1 MFGFIK
7 KSIMAKLIVQFFMV
21 GLIPLI
27 VLGSITYYFSKSALE
42 TQAFNHIT
50 SVNNIKKVQTLEFLK
65 DRLKNL
71 ILLSRSQHIRTMLN
85 NKTYQEMSPLFDYY
99 MKVFGYSDIIL
110 LNQNG
115 QLLYSAAQN
124 KEFTLD
130 PEAKIDAKAITT
142 RIANKINETLEP
154 YITDI
159 TKFKQKSPPALFM
172 GAPVYADTGELFAIL
187 IIQINAER
195 ITAMMSDYTGMGET
209 GETYL
214 VGDDLL
220 MRSNPRYGDGNAI
233 LKQKINSTTVQKA
246 FKNRSGIQKIKG
258 YRGFNVLSAHSPLE
272 LKKKLNT
279 DFDWTIITQKHETE
293 AFDLLNKFKIYTL
306 WTVAISIIL
315 IFIAGFIQSRMIA
328 KPINDLSYRNLLVN
342 DGDYTV
348 EIPEQKKQRAD
359 EIGILIK
366 SFNEGTK
373 KIRKQMKML
382 KNSTNLLVS
391 SISRISTTASQLA
404 SSASETSSSI
414 SEVTTTVEEVRQTS
428 EVATEKAANIAQSAD
443 NTAKISDAGKQATE
457 NTMNG
462 VNRIKHE
469 MIAIAESTVQ
479 LSDQSKSIEAIINT
493 VSDIA
498 DQSNILSVNAAIEAA
513 KAGEQGKG
521 FAVVAQEVK
530 SLADQSKEATNQV
543 RNILEDIEKATS
555 AAVMATERGT
565 KTVNE
570 AVELSE
576 QAGDAIDRLSV
587 KVSEFSDAA
596 MQITASNQQQLTGID
611 QLSQAMESINDAT
624 LQNLEGVKQ
633 LEDALKGIEEMVQT
647 TKDITSSYK
656 I

>member
-130 PEAKIDAKAITT
+130 PAAKIDAKAITT
-142 RIANKINETLEP
+142 RIWNKINETLEP

-159 TKFKQKSPPALFM
+159 TNFKQKSPPALFM

-246 FKNRSGIQKIKG
+246 FKNLSGIQKIKG
-258 YRGFNVLSAHSPLE
+258 YRGFNVLIAHSPLE

-293 AFDLLNKFKIYTL
+293 AFGLLNKFKIYTL

-382 KNSTNLLVS
+382 KDSTNLLVS

-428 EVATEKAANIAQSAD
+428 EVATD
-443 NTAKISDAGKQATE
+443 
-457 NTMNG
+457 
-462 VNRIKHE
+462 
-469 MIAIAESTVQ
+469 
-479 LSDQSKSIEAIINT
+479 T

-633 LEDALKGIEEMVQT
+633 LEDALRGIEEMVQT